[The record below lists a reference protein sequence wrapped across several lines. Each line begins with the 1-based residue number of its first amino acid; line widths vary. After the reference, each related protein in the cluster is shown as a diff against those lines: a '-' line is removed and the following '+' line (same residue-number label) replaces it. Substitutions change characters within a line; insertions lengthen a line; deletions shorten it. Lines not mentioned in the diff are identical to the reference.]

1 MRCKCC
7 ILYLSLKQT
16 NGYESS
22 VWDRQVCNYCGNR
35 GIFGVGVRN
44 AVDLRRLWC
53 MARQR
58 FFAPAPLPYLRYG
71 GFDYLFFFGTPR
83 EGGLIF
89 KKLWRGWLRSTLYL
103 LVCFLL
109 PSLIELAVGYFFDA
123 QFNTCLWSYEHM
135 PCHIGGYVCLP
146 FSLGWTALLFVFMRW
161 IFPLLKRG
169 IGKLPKWLCNALAI
183 LLTVFILLDT
193 FTQAAALTSYDFS
206 FCAPYDCIFRE
217 NRVQ

>member
-1 MRCKCC
+1 MK
-7 ILYLSLKQT
+7 
-16 NGYESS
+16 
-22 VWDRQVCNYCGNR
+22 
-35 GIFGVGVRN
+35 
-44 AVDLRRLWC
+44 A
-53 MARQR
+53 
-58 FFAPAPLPYLRYG
+58 RYG
-71 GFDYLFFFGTPR
+71 IGRYVIIAAIVAFLGWALETLLTYAVCGVWQDRGFLRLPLCPIYATAVLTTYFLFGTPR
-83 EGGLIF
+83 EGGVIF
-89 KKLWRGWLRSTLYL
+89 KKLGRGWLRSTLYL

-109 PSLIELAVGYFFDA
+109 PSLIELAVGYFFDT

-183 LLTVFILLDT
+183 LLTIFILLDT